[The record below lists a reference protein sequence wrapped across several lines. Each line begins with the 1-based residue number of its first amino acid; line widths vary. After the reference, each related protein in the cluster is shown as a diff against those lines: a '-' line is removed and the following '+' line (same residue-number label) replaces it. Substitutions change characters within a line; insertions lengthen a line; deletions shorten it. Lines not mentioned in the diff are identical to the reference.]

1 MGLLA
6 SFFSSS
12 TDYNHVRGQSIEPY
26 ILAECITLWGEP
38 ERVHAYAACIMH
50 FECNSASGYRNC
62 STRTVWTVHDEH
74 SRSVFFRYAV
84 APMNVAI
91 EEQVYESVTSTQ
103 PRVANGELVAS

>member
-1 MGLLA
+1 MLTFNFICLQDA
-6 SFFSSS
+6 L
-12 TDYNHVRGQSIEPY
+12 SIANNSVQ
-26 ILAECITLWGEP
+26 LAECITLWGEP

-50 FECNSASGYRNC
+50 FECNSTSGYRNC

-84 APMNVAI
+84 APMTVAI